1 MEGDSEIGDKTF
13 FVAALFAMKT
23 SRFVAF
29 VGAMGALVSMTA
41 IAVFLGRLFRSIKI
55 PALNGLK
62 VAPPI
67 PSSCEVASRKGT
79 EGGGLGDA
87 APGWLRGTHSQPCF
101 ALHGGAPAASR
112 QSTSARVQVD
122 QYVAVIAFV
131 YFGVKLLRDSYR
143 APHR

>member
-23 SRFVAF
+23 SRMVAF
-29 VGAMGALVSMTA
+29 IGAMGALVSMTA

-67 PSSCEVASRKGT
+67 SRECAHWDGI
-79 EGGGLGDA
+79 EGGSEGGDA
-87 APGWLRGTHSQPCF
+87 HGWSFGQQHGWPC
-101 ALHGGAPAASR
+101 
-112 QSTSARVQVD
+112 T
-122 QYVAVIAFV
+122 AVGRLA
-131 YFGVKLLRDSYR
+131 
-143 APHR
+143 